1 MLTKKDLA
9 LVADAV
15 FRCALAS
22 GFSVDEI
29 LAYAKRTAPS
39 KDPAWLAALAKA
51 ARGSKKNDR

>member
-29 LAYAKRTAPS
+29 LAFAKQTAPS
-39 KDPAWLAALAKA
+39 KDPAWIAALTEI
-51 ARGSKKNDR
+51 ARGKRHD

>member
-1 MLTKKDLA
+1 MITKKDLA

-39 KDPAWLAALAKA
+39 KNPAWIAALTKV
-51 ARGSKKNDR
+51 ARSKKHD